1 MGFWRLAGRN
11 RKRACRSLAS
21 ASIRTTIDVLLVP
34 PLLNNFVW
42 IVGNPSRGRGQG
54 ALSGF
59 SGRAYALA
67 PLT

>member
-1 MGFWRLAGRN
+1 
-11 RKRACRSLAS
+11 
-21 ASIRTTIDVLLVP
+21 LLYKALVVEVP
-34 PLLNNFVW
+34 PVAIFGH

-59 SGRAYALA
+59 SGGAYALA